1 MSEQA
6 GGARAGVQPGER
18 ACGRAGVRAGRA
30 PRGTSDS
37 GHFGDVALCVRA
49 DVRSTSWRPG
59 VRAYARAG
67 QMPCARQMLR
77 ARDPGRGFFEQ
88 LKQTA
93 CAPIPLPRLMSRCFG
108 ELVLAPRRTLA
119 RLSDDARNA
128 TWVEFWAV
136 LQKIRPNCAM
146 VLEFCAVFR
155 LLF

>member
-1 MSEQA
+1 MCPDGRA
-6 GGARAGVQPGER
+6 RGARAGVRASGLDGRTAARTRCPG
-18 ACGRAGVRAGRA
+18 GRSAG
-30 PRGTSDS
+30 
-37 GHFGDVALCVRA
+37 
-49 DVRSTSWRPG
+49 WRPG
-59 VRAYARAG
+59 VRAYVRAG

-155 LLF
+155 RLF